1 MQREGVDLEGFVM
14 LLATI
19 LNQTPAQVKDKDG
32 NVGITLL
39 CQAFLYSS
47 TSSKVIKS
55 IVCKHNN
62 TVHQMMRS
70 VYTLLF
76 LISTR
81 PHIRLQQVREETKE

>member
-14 LLATI
+14 LLAMI

-39 CQAFLYSS
+39 CQAFLYSR

-55 IVCKHNN
+55 IVCKAQHSSSDDA
-62 TVHQMMRS
+62 QCL
-70 VYTLLF
+70 Y
-76 LISTR
+76 IAI
-81 PHIRLQQVREETKE
+81 PHIGH